1 MNFIGKLLPSEGYK
15 VCVLDAVPAG
25 YTFSLS
31 HLYQPL
37 AGIEA
42 MALYQTLLD
51 ETAFTCESPQTHHQL
66 MNYLNLPLDKIYEAR
81 LKLEALG
88 LLKTFETDYEGNR
101 IFSYEL
107 LAPFAPAVFFQ
118 EPLLAGMLLQRLGEQ
133 KFKQLEAVVAPKQH
147 KTEAKEVT
155 AGFDQVFGPVQQT
168 YEQQPGQS
176 NQTAQ
181 KGPDVRIDA
190 VDFDWL
196 GQSLKQQMLPVN
208 KILTSQ
214 NRRVIAQM
222 AVLYDLHTLE
232 LEKALNWALTDEH
245 GLDSNEFNAACH
257 DLYKEKCRQQPV
269 GKQSVQADETLNN
282 KAPSPVEKSG
292 SPAVKG
298 KMGTL
303 LHMFETMSPR
313 QILEDFS
320 SGNSASEQDLR
331 MIRDVMTAQGLS
343 APVMNVLIHYV
354 LLQTNMKLSKAY
366 LEKIAGHWSRA
377 KLATAKDAM
386 EFAKQE
392 QAKFNSK
399 KSGSYNRNYSK
410 NVKKEVV
417 PDWIRKKKSNT
428 EEAAPVVAGSNDQ
441 KNQKDQAE
449 IANVLNRLIHK
460 N

>member
-1 MNFIGKLLPSEGYK
+1 MNFIGKLLPNEGYR

-37 AGIEA
+37 TGIEA
-42 MALYQTLLD
+42 VALYQTLLD
-51 ETAFTCESPQTHHQL
+51 ETMFPCEDPQTHHQL

-88 LLKTFETDYEGNR
+88 LLKTFETDYKGNK

-107 LAPFAPAVFFQ
+107 LAPFAPATFFQ
-118 EPLLAGMLLQRLGEQ
+118 EPLLAGMLRQQLGEQ
-133 KFKQLEAVVAPKQH
+133 KFKQLKAMVIPKQH
-147 KTEAKEVT
+147 QRPATEVT
-155 AGFDQVFGPVQQT
+155 AGFDQVFGPIQQT
-168 YEQQPGQS
+168 YEQQPVEN
-176 NQTAQ
+176 NQMSH
-181 KGPDVRIDA
+181 KGPEVRMDA
-190 VDFDWL
+190 VDFNWL

-232 LEKALNWALTDEH
+232 LEKAINWALTDEH
-245 GLDSNEFNAACH
+245 ALDSNEFNAACH
-257 DLYKEKCRQQPV
+257 DLYKEKCRQQPA
-269 GKQSVQADETLNN
+269 KRQLVQAKEISS
-282 KAPSPVEKSG
+282 KQESAPAKQASQPTG
-292 SPAVKG
+292 TG
-298 KMGTL
+298 KMDTL
-303 LHMFETMSPR
+303 LYMFETMSPR

-377 KLATAKDAM
+377 KLVTAKDAM

-399 KSGSYNRNYSK
+399 KSGTYNRSYSK

-417 PDWIRKKKSNT
+417 PDWIRKKKGNT
-428 EEAAPVVAGSNDQ
+428 EVAKPISTGNND
-441 KNQKDQAE
+441 QKDQAE

>member
-51 ETAFTCESPQTHHQL
+51 ETTFPCEHPQTHHQL
-66 MNYLNLPLDKIYEAR
+66 MNYMNLPLDKIYEAR

-88 LLKTFETDYEGNR
+88 LLKTFETVHEGNR

-107 LAPFAPAVFFQ
+107 LAPFAPAFFFQ
-118 EPLLAGMLLQRLGEQ
+118 EPLLAGMLLQQLGEQ
-133 KFKQLEAVVAPKQH
+133 KFKQLEAMVAPINR
-147 KTEAKEVT
+147 KTEATEVT
-155 AGFDQVFGPVQQT
+155 AGFDQVFGPIQQT

-269 GKQSVQADETLNN
+269 RKQTVKVDETLN
-282 KAPSPVEKSG
+282 KKSESPS
-292 SPAVKG
+292 VKG
-298 KMGTL
+298 KMDTL
-303 LHMFETMSPR
+303 LYMFETMSPR

-386 EFAKQE
+386 EFAKLE
-392 QAKFNSK
+392 QAKFNNK

-428 EEAAPVVAGSNDQ
+428 EEAAPVIAGSND
-441 KNQKDQAE
+441 QKDQAE

-460 N
+460 S